1 MTVIRPNSIS
11 GITSITAQANEINV
25 FRSDGTLAGL
35 QFNGVN
41 FNNTSG
47 ISTLAALNVTGNVSI
62 AGTLTYQDVTNVDSV
77 GLITARDGIEV
88 VGGDGNVTVITSTN
102 DVGILSSTDSGAN
115 FLLFD
120 DDTENKIRTV
130 DGRLH
135 ISADGRDAVADS
147 EVRFLVDGGIKA
159 QVSAGSSFILGNDPD
174 TFLGHPANNTL
185 AVTTGGTERL
195 RITSGGQLLLGATTA
210 RTPQGLTCQFQIEG
224 TTNHTSSM
232 SMTRNTAD
240 VYGPDFILNKSR
252 GTSVGSDVIV
262 QNNDILGNITWVGND
277 GTDSDSKAARIQC
290 AVDGTP
296 GTTDMPGRITFW
308 TTPDGST
315 SLAERLRIDSTGAVT
330 KPNNPAFFARPPGN
344 YVISGDQI
352 IGGTWSTSD
361 SEAFVRGTLANGD
374 SIWDNSTGIFTVPV
388 NGIYYFHWNVFLKNN
403 TTRRDAMIYNG
414 STIIARTEIGEP
426 NGTTGTNKNVAVS
439 AVVSLSVNDEIKF
452 GCLTTGNN
460 NRIYQTPRP
469 WSYACGYLVG

>member
-135 ISADGRDAVADS
+135 ISADVRDAVADS

-185 AVTTGGTERL
+185 AVTTGGTERV
-195 RITSGGQLLLGATTA
+195 RITSAGLVGIGTVNPTSQLHIHSGSPRITMSDSGTGAHH
-210 RTPQGLTCQFQIEG
+210 RI
-224 TTNHTSSM
+224 N
-232 SMTRNTAD
+232 AD
-240 VYGPDFILNKSR
+240 S
-252 GTSVGSDVIV
+252 SVGNFAFDVDYDSTTSTPAFLVNIK
-262 QNNDILGNITWVGND
+262 GN
-277 GTDSDSKAARIQC
+277 
-290 AVDGTP
+290 
-296 GTTDMPGRITFW
+296 
-308 TTPDGST
+308 
-315 SLAERLRIDSTGAVT
+315 ERLRIDSTGAVT
-330 KPNNPAFFARPPGN
+330 KPNNPCFRAGRSTNENFGSNGTIVFN
-344 YVISGDQI
+344 YVASPTHFNQ
-352 IGGTWSTSD
+352 GGHY
-361 SEAFVRGTLANGD
+361 
-374 SIWDNSTGIFTVPV
+374 DNSTGAFTAPV
-388 NGIYYFHWNVFLKNN
+388 AGVYNFYTQVLWQSVSTGQNMSDAFYVYYNSSGGASGGTLVSYDA
-403 TTRRDAMIYNG
+403 RRAEY
-414 STIIARTEIGEP
+414 IAGE
-426 NGTTGTNKNVAVS
+426 
-439 AVVSLSVNDEIKF
+439 
-452 GCLTTGNN
+452 TGNGGYYGAFTTVMVDMAANSSVYIRN
-460 NRIYQTPRP
+460 NRNLTVHGNANFTFFQ
-469 WSYACGYLVG
+469 GYLIG